1 MDPETRAAILKLQ
14 GRGIGTRRIARDLG
28 LSRTTVRRVIDAGAA
43 GAQAPAATPRDESAT
58 PHQERIVALFAD
70 CRGNLVRV
78 HEELAR
84 EGIVLAYS
92 TLTGF
97 CRRHGI
103 GTEAPTPVGRYH
115 FAPGQEMQ
123 HDTSP
128 HKVRLGDQE
137 LVLQCAS
144 LVLCYSRMIYAQ
156 LFPVWDRFWCKVF
169 LTDAIVALG
178 GASARCEIDNSHVVL
193 ASGSGKDAVF
203 APEMEAFAT
212 RFGFAFE
219 AHEKGH
225 AERSG
230 RVERPFHFIEHN
242 FYPGRRFESLSDAN
256 GQLREWCDV
265 KNASIR
271 PHLGA
276 APAALYAMERC
287 ALKPLPLHI
296 PAVERIHV
304 RVVDTEGFVNLHRN
318 RYSVPY
324 DAIGRDV
331 QVHEGKGHI
340 RVFLRSALIAQHA
353 RLTDGV
359 DARSTVPEHHRRRH
373 NPARHEAPKL
383 EQERV
388 VRADSAEAAR
398 WLDAAA
404 AKGKS
409 NVRLVRQLHRL
420 WMDYPREPLERA
432 LATAAAHDLFDAA
445 RVETMVLRELGTEY
459 FRLDAVFDDARRE
472 GDDEESR

>member
-1 MDPETRAAILKLQ
+1 MDPETRAAIIALRE
-14 GRGIGTRRIARDLG
+14 RGVGTRRIAQDLRV
-28 LSRTTVRRVIDAGAA
+28 SRTTVKRVVAEGASPP
-43 GAQAPAATPRDESAT
+43 PAAAREESAA
-58 PHQERIVALFAD
+58 PHRERIAALFAE

-84 EGIVLAYS
+84 EGVALPYS

-103 GTEAPTPVGRYH
+103 GVEPPRPVGRYH
-115 FAPGQEMQ
+115 FGPGEEMQ

-128 HKVRLGDQE
+128 HRVRLGDHEQ
-137 LVLQCAS
+137 VLQCAS
-144 LVLCYSRMIYAQ
+144 LVLCHSRMIYAQ

-178 GASARCEIDNSHVVL
+178 GAAGRCEVDNSHVVL
-193 ASGSGKDAVF
+193 ASGSGKGAVF
-203 APEMEAFAT
+203 APEMEAFAS

-230 RVERPFHFIEHN
+230 RVERPFAFIEGN
-242 FYPGRRFESLSDAN
+242 FYPGRRFDDLADVN
-256 GQLREWCDV
+256 GQLRAWCDL
-265 KNASIR
+265 KNASFR

-276 APAALYAMERC
+276 APAALYAIERP
-287 ALKPLPLHI
+287 ALRPLPLHV
-296 PAVERIHV
+296 PAVERIHI
-304 RVVDTEGFVNLHRN
+304 RVVDSEGFVHLHRN
-318 RYSVPY
+318 RYSVPF

-331 QVHEGKGHI
+331 QVHEGKERV
-340 RVFLRSALIAQHA
+340 RVFLRGAPIAEHP
-353 RLTDGV
+353 RLVDGA

-388 VRADSAEAAR
+388 VRLDSAVAAR

-404 AKGKS
+404 ARGKR

-432 LATAAAHDLFDAA
+432 LATAQAHDLFDAA
-445 RVETMVLRELGTEY
+445 RVETMVLRELGAEY
-459 FRLDAVFDDARRE
+459 FRLDVARDDTPKE
-472 GDDEESR
+472 GGDDESR